1 MKSEI
6 CGIEL
11 VAIMVS
17 RNDVGDEI
25 SQSLTLPEAVDDQ
38 HIECAI
44 MLTQLSQETQADT
57 DVEET
62 PLVVVMK

>member
-38 HIECAI
+38 HIECDI
-44 MLTQLSQETQADT
+44 MLTQLSQETQSDT